1 MLQYEC
7 RKQYLYYPQICVELQ
22 DNMTRPGGTLAK
34 GRYQVKRLLHRG
46 GFGFIY
52 LAKDNVRGQDVA
64 IKELIPAL
72 ADDPATLKRFI
83 REARATSRLEHPNI
97 VRTLNIFPDRG
108 NYYIVMEYLPGG
120 TLEELMRQ
128 RKKLSL
134 DEAIVIATDLCAAL
148 SEAHSQGVYH
158 CDLKPSNV
166 LFDRHGVAKL
176 GDFGIAHVSNRLV
189 SRSWH
194 TTREFSSG
202 TLPYM
207 APEQLDGVRNDL
219 RVDVYALGTLLYQML
234 SGQPYLEFNQ
244 RNTPGAQ
251 ADNVR
256 LIRHQ
261 CPEPLPDLPDE
272 VNQVLMRALAKQ
284 PAQRYASAMDLRSA
298 LMQACLP
305 YLTSVRAV
313 MALSPLSSTNSRP
326 VSMKGY
332 PVSPPDWMWVAA
344 AAMGASLLL
353 LLVTYVT

>member
-1 MLQYEC
+1 MLQLKC

-34 GRYQVKRLLHRG
+34 GRYQIKRLLHRG

-52 LAKDNVRGQDVA
+52 LAKDNVLDRDVA
-64 IKELIPAL
+64 LKELIPAL

-83 REARATSRLEHPNI
+83 HEARATSRLEHPNI
-97 VRTLNIFPDRG
+97 VRTLNIFADRG
-108 NYYIVMEYLPGG
+108 NYHIVMEYLTGG
-120 TLEELMRQ
+120 SLEELLRE
-128 RKKLSL
+128 RKKLPL

-176 GDFGIAHVSNRLV
+176 GDFGIAHISDTLV
-189 SRSWH
+189 SRSWR
-194 TTREFSSG
+194 TTRNFSSG

-207 APEQLDGVRNDL
+207 APEQLDGVRNDP

-234 SGQPYLEFNQ
+234 SGQTYLQFDQ

-251 ADNVR
+251 ADNVK
-256 LIRHQ
+256 LIRHR
-261 CPEPLPDLPDE
+261 CPEPLDHLPAE
-272 VNQVLMRALAKQ
+272 VNDVLMKALAKQ
-284 PAQRYASAMDLRSA
+284 PTQRYTSAMALRSA
-298 LMQACLP
+298 LMQASLP

-326 VSMKGY
+326 VGMKGCNA
-332 PVSPPDWMWVAA
+332 SPPDWMWVAA
-344 AAMGASLLL
+344 AAMGASLLF
-353 LLVTYVT
+353 LLVTYVL